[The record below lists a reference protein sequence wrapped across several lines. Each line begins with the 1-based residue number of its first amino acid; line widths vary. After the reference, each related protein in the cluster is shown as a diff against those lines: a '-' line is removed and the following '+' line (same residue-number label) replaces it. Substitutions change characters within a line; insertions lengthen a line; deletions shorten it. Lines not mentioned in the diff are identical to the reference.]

1 MLEKDIKNKLFCEKY
16 KGDELTKKVAE
27 ILKLDSNSGWSVVDT
42 FENLAMVHYNEDA
55 NMNLVGHLR
64 GVIVDLEKELIITD
78 SFGYTPTI
86 VSDKIEFK
94 NGHLNMIDKEGNG
107 YIFKEDN
114 VHINKLYE
122 GVVIRVIWYNNKCFF
137 LTHKKIN
144 SHRSRW
150 GSSKYFLD
158 MYKEANGPTAEQLF
172 DTSKPYSNTCYF
184 FLVVDKALLVG
195 TRQQVERPFISILL
209 KKKLNINRDDSE
221 CSDGIG
227 SFNISDNMGGINNES
242 CILKPENLTVE
253 EANAHL
259 SYGYYKKFDVK
270 DKRQLTGESLIVY
283 TMENGN
289 IKNMVKVN
297 STSYEWRVNMRGNN
311 PNITHQ
317 FYSLLNSVYADLKI
331 DNSYVKQSFGKMG
344 VLPKESQGLFGISE
358 GNIKL
363 KQKLV
368 LYPLYD
374 LLSMKNYYKS
384 NNGIINLQVI
394 NEKYASYITR
404 DERIHLLWI
413 NYVVSLPIHLQEQG
427 LDIINNFHIDKVSV
441 VEWLA
446 CLEIKHANTQINS
459 QNLPIR
465 AKNIILTS
473 RKLANDRIAKGQ
485 NYSAN
490 GNLIKLP
497 ILIKSTIR
505 NLINK
510 ENGTSLYTIIKQ
522 MRKFYNEKQQQPT
535 EQQPTEQQPTEQ
547 PTEQQ
552 TTEQQPIEQQP
563 IEQQPTEQQ
572 PIEQQPT
579 EQQPTEQH

>member
-1 MLEKDIKNKLFCEKY
+1 MNNTSSINIVETNVNCDENMEKDIKNKLFCEKY
-16 KGDELTKKVAE
+16 QGDELTQKVAE
-27 ILKLDSNSGWSVVDT
+27 ILKVDTNSGWSVVDT

-64 GVIVDLEKELIITD
+64 GVLVDLEKELIITD

-107 YIFKEDN
+107 FIFNESN
-114 VHINKLYE
+114 VIINKLYE

-144 SHRSRW
+144 PIKSRW

-184 FLVVDKALLVG
+184 FLVVDKSLFVG
-195 TRQQVERPFISILL
+195 TRQQVENPFISFLL
-209 KKKLNINRDDSE
+209 KKTLNINRDNSE
-221 CSDGIG
+221 CTGGIG
-227 SFNISDNMGGINNES
+227 SFNISNNMCGINNKS
-242 CILKPENLTVE
+242 CIVKPENLTVE

-259 SYGYYKKFDVK
+259 TYGYYKKFDVK
-270 DKRQLTGESLIVY
+270 DNRQLTGESLIVY

-331 DNSYVKQSFGKMG
+331 DNSKD
-344 VLPKESQGLFGISE
+344 
-358 GNIKL
+358 KL

-368 LYPLYD
+368 LYPLYN
-374 LLSMKNYYKS
+374 LLSLKNYYRS

-394 NEKYASYITR
+394 NEKYALYITR

-427 LDIINNFHIDKVSV
+427 LDIISNFHIEKVSV
-441 VEWLA
+441 VEWLT
-446 CLEIKHANTQINS
+446 CLEIKYPNTQINS

-465 AKNIILTS
+465 AKNIILTA
-473 RKLANDRIAKGQ
+473 RKLANERITKGE

-510 ENGTSLYTIIKQ
+510 ENGTSLYTISKQ
-522 MRKFYNEKQQQPT
+522 MRKIYNEKQQT
-535 EQQPTEQQPTEQ
+535 
-547 PTEQQ
+547 TEQQ
-552 TTEQQPIEQQP
+552 TTEQQT
-563 IEQQPTEQQ
+563 TEQQ
-572 PIEQQPT
+572 TTEQKTT
-579 EQQPTEQH
+579 EQQTTEQH

>member
-1 MLEKDIKNKLFCEKY
+1 MNNTSSINIAETNVNCDENIDKDIKMLEKDIKEKLFCEKY
-16 KGDELTKKVAE
+16 QGDELTQKVAE
-27 ILKLDSNSGWSVVDT
+27 ILKVDIKSGWSVVDT

-64 GVIVDLEKELIITD
+64 GVLVDLEKELIITD

-86 VSDKIEFK
+86 VSDKIEFE
-94 NGHLNMIDKEGNG
+94 NEHLNMIDKEGNG
-107 YIFKEDN
+107 FIFNESN
-114 VHINKLYE
+114 VIINKLYE

-144 SHRSRW
+144 PLKSRW

-184 FLVVDKALLVG
+184 FLVVDKSLLVG
-195 TRQQVERPFISILL
+195 TRQQVERPFISLLL
-209 KKKLNINRDDSE
+209 KKTLNINRDNSE
-221 CSDGIG
+221 CSDGIC

-259 SYGYYKKFDVK
+259 TYGYYKKFDVK

-317 FYSLLNSVYADLKI
+317 FYSLLNSVYADLKNN
-331 DNSYVKQSFGKMG
+331 NSN
-344 VLPKESQGLFGISE
+344 E
-358 GNIKL
+358 KL

-368 LYPLYD
+368 LYPLYN
-374 LLSMKNYYKS
+374 LLSLKNYYRS

-394 NEKYASYITR
+394 NEKYALYITR

-427 LDIINNFHIDKVSV
+427 LDIISNFHIEKVSV
-441 VEWLA
+441 VEWLT
-446 CLEIKHANTQINS
+446 CLEIKYPNTQINS

-465 AKNIILTS
+465 AKNIILTA
-473 RKLANDRIAKGQ
+473 RKLANERITKGE

-510 ENGTSLYTIIKQ
+510 ENGTSLYTISKQ
-522 MRKFYNEKQQQPT
+522 MKKIYNEKQQPT

-547 PTEQQ
+547 
-552 TTEQQPIEQQP
+552 
-563 IEQQPTEQQ
+563 
-572 PIEQQPT
+572 
-579 EQQPTEQH
+579 QPTEQH

>member
-1 MLEKDIKNKLFCEKY
+1 MNNTSSINIVETNVNCDENMEKDIKNKLFCEKY
-16 KGDELTKKVAE
+16 QGDELTQKVAE
-27 ILKLDSNSGWSVVDT
+27 ILKVDTNSGWSVVDT

-107 YIFKEDN
+107 FIFNESN
-114 VHINKLYE
+114 VIINKLYE

-144 SHRSRW
+144 PIKSRW

-184 FLVVDKALLVG
+184 FLVVDKSLFVG
-195 TRQQVERPFISILL
+195 TRQQVENPFISFLL
-209 KKKLNINRDDSE
+209 KKTLNINRDNSE
-221 CSDGIG
+221 CTGGIG
-227 SFNISDNMGGINNES
+227 SFNISNNMCGINNKS
-242 CILKPENLTVE
+242 CIVKPENLTVE

-259 SYGYYKKFDVK
+259 TYGYYKKFDVK
-270 DKRQLTGESLIVY
+270 DNRQLTGESLIVY

-331 DNSYVKQSFGKMG
+331 DNSKD
-344 VLPKESQGLFGISE
+344 
-358 GNIKL
+358 KL

-368 LYPLYD
+368 LYPLYN
-374 LLSMKNYYKS
+374 LLSLKNYYRS

-394 NEKYASYITR
+394 NEKYALYITR

-427 LDIINNFHIDKVSV
+427 LDIISNFHIEKVSV
-441 VEWLA
+441 VEWLT
-446 CLEIKHANTQINS
+446 CLEIKYPNTQINS

-465 AKNIILTS
+465 AKNIILTA
-473 RKLANDRIAKGQ
+473 RKLANERITKGE

-510 ENGTSLYTIIKQ
+510 ENGTSLYTISKQ
-522 MRKFYNEKQQQPT
+522 MRKIYNEKQQT
-535 EQQPTEQQPTEQ
+535 
-547 PTEQQ
+547 TEQQ
-552 TTEQQPIEQQP
+552 TTEQQT
-563 IEQQPTEQQ
+563 TEQQ
-572 PIEQQPT
+572 TTEQKTT
-579 EQQPTEQH
+579 EQQTTEQH

>member
-1 MLEKDIKNKLFCEKY
+1 MLENDIRDKLFCEKY
-16 KGDELTKKVAE
+16 KGDELTQKVAE
-27 ILKLDSNSGWSVVDT
+27 ILKVDIKSGWSVVDT

-64 GVIVDLEKELIITD
+64 GVLVDLEKELIITD

-94 NGHLNMIDKEGNG
+94 NGNLNMIDKEGNG
-107 YIFKEDN
+107 FIFKEDN
-114 VHINKLYE
+114 VNINKLYE

-144 SHRSRW
+144 PLRSRW

-158 MYKEANGPTAEQLF
+158 MYKEANGPTVEQLF

-184 FLVVDKALLVG
+184 FLVVDKSLLVG
-195 TRQQVERPFISILL
+195 TRQQVEKPYICFLL
-209 KKKLNINRDDSE
+209 KKTLNINRDDSE
-221 CSDGIG
+221 CSECSEGIN
-227 SFNISDNMGGINNES
+227 SFNVSENISSIITES
-242 CILKPENLTVE
+242 CIIKPKNLTVD

-259 SYGYYKKFDVK
+259 NYGYYKKFDVK

-297 STSYEWRVNMRGNN
+297 STSCEWRVNMRGNN

-317 FYSLLNSVYADLKI
+317 FYSLLNSVYADLKT
-331 DNSYVKQSFGKMG
+331 DNSNAKQSFGKMG
-344 VLPKESQGLFGISE
+344 VFGSGLEKQRFPITE
-358 GNIKL
+358 GNAKL

-374 LLSMKNYYKS
+374 LLSLQNYYKT

-394 NEKYASYITR
+394 NDKYASYITR

-413 NYVVSLPIHLQEQG
+413 NYVISLPIHLQGQG
-427 LDIINNFHIDKVSV
+427 LDIINDFHIDKVSV
-441 VEWLA
+441 VEWLSS
-446 CLEIKHANTQINS
+446 LETKYPNTEINS
-459 QNLPIR
+459 QILPSR
-465 AKNIILTS
+465 AKNIIITA
-473 RKLANDRIAKGQ
+473 RKLANERISKGE

-490 GNLIKLP
+490 GKLIKLP
-497 ILIKSTIR
+497 VLIKSTIR

-522 MRKFYNEKQQQPT
+522 MKKIYTEQQPTEQQTTEQQTTEQQTTEQQPT

-547 PTEQQ
+547 Q
-552 TTEQQPIEQQP
+552 TTEQQPIE
-563 IEQQPTEQQ
+563 
-572 PIEQQPT
+572 
-579 EQQPTEQH
+579 